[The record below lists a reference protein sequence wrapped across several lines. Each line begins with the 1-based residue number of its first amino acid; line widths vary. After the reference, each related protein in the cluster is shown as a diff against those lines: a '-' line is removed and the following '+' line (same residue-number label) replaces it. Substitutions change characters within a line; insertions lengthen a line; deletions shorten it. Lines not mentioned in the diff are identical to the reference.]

1 MQWDKSLTEE
11 LVTTLQIELPDEV
24 RDILGLDEAELS
36 SLALEAL
43 VMRLYE
49 RGELSSGKAAELLG
63 ISRREFL
70 DRLGQYAISS
80 FDDDVDLVAEVAH
93 R

>member
-1 MQWDKSLTEE
+1 MTEE

-24 RDILGLDEAELS
+24 SDILSLDEAELS

-43 VMRLYE
+43 LIRLYE

-63 ISRREFL
+63 ISRRKFL
-70 DRLGQYAISS
+70 DQLGQYAISS
-80 FDDDVDLVAEVAH
+80 FDDDVDLVAEMEH
-93 R
+93 GRS